1 MIRRLPVGGR
11 GGAGAWEDDDDD
23 DDVTAVDDDGTS
35 GVLVG
40 VSLVALGVWVVVVMG
55 TVVSSSLSWC
65 TTTRVV
71 GGPQFC

>member
-11 GGAGAWEDDDDD
+11 GGAGALEADD
-23 DDVTAVDDDGTS
+23 DDDGTS
-35 GVLVG
+35 GVLVV